1 MNITHTFPI
10 RIYYEDTDFSGNV
23 YHAAYLKFM
32 ERARTE
38 FLRERGVHHRELLE
52 QNDMAFAVRNM
63 DIWFDRP
70 AHIDDALV
78 VATELTSIKGA
89 RMVLLQTVLRDEE
102 TLMRAN
108 VTIVS
113 ISMQGRPK
121 RLSPEIVE
129 KLTAR

>member
-1 MNITHTFPI
+1 MVSHTFSI

-52 QNDMAFAVRNM
+52 KNDMAFAVRNM

-70 AHIDDALV
+70 AHIDDELEV
-78 VATELTSIKGA
+78 MTELVAIRGA
-89 RMVLLQTVLRDEE
+89 RMELSQKVLRDEE
-102 TLMRAN
+102 VLMRAT
-108 VTIVS
+108 VIVVS

-129 KLTAR
+129 KLSAP